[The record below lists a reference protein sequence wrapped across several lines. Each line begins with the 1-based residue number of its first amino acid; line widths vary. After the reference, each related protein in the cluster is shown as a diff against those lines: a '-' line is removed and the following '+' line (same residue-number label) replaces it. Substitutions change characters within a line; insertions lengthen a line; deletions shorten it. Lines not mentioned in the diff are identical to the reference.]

1 MRRSLLSVFL
11 VGAGL
16 LMASAGVFAHHSVS
30 GEFDG
35 GKPIEFTGTVKM
47 VQWLNPHIYTQVETK
62 DASGKA
68 QLWRVEGGAPNSLF
82 RQGWRKDSLK
92 PGLVVTF
99 KGIRGK
105 NPESVNVNGQLS
117 SRDGTKLW
125 TGKGP
130 ASRD

>member
-1 MRRSLLSVFL
+1 MRRSSLIIVSLLL
-11 VGAGL
+11 VTATVL
-16 LMASAGVFAHHSVS
+16 AHHSVS

-35 GKPIEFTGTVKM
+35 GNPIEFTGTVKA

-62 DASGKA
+62 DASGKI

-92 PGLVVTF
+92 PGMVVKF

-105 NPESVNVNGQLS
+105 NPDSINVNGQLS
-117 SRDGTKLW
+117 SADGAKLW
-125 TGKGP
+125 VGP
-130 ASRD
+130 APANH